1 MVSLSKTNEFK
12 KSWKRTNVRL
22 EEIHSKEGSSDVFEP
37 FSLLPMFFAKCL
49 YSFIDDLT
57 QNLFKI
63 TAQECEKST
72 SGPVDVRG
80 SKRRCLSFLITMQER
95 ERVNER
101 ERKCSSWDT

>member
-1 MVSLSKTNEFK
+1 MQSTES
-12 KSWKRTNVRL
+12 
-22 EEIHSKEGSSDVFEP
+22 EP

-49 YSFIDDLT
+49 YSLIDDLT

-101 ERKCSSWDT
+101 ERKCSSWDTLILPKLFLDQLSP